1 MMVETRTPL
10 ELGIAVAR
18 MYLEQEFGY
27 GNVEF
32 MYKPDAEDK
41 RRGTCSFWFENE
53 GRQRIYFVT
62 KVLEDKRD
70 PRRVLQNLKGS
81 ELADYI
87 RHAGGAPVIMGTGG
101 LQTIGEEETV
111 PKGRGWFRRLLV
123 GNSARVD
130 KGAQG

>member
-10 ELGIAVAR
+10 EVGIAVAR
-18 MYLEQEFGY
+18 MYWEQEFGY

-41 RRGTCSFWFENE
+41 HRRTCSFWIQNE
-53 GRQRIYFVT
+53 GRQRIYFAT

-70 PRRVLQNLKGS
+70 PRRVLQNLNGS

-87 RHAGGAPVIMGTGG
+87 RNAGGAPVMMTTEG
-101 LQTIGEEETV
+101 LQTIGAEETAP
-111 PKGRGWFRRLLV
+111 PKSDRWFKRLIRGKQRQHR
-123 GNSARVD
+123 
-130 KGAQG
+130 

>member
-1 MMVETRTPL
+1 MGETRTPL

-32 MYKPDAEDK
+32 MDKPDAVDQ
-41 RRGTCSFWFENE
+41 RRGTCSFWIENQ

-70 PRRVLQNLKGS
+70 PRRVLQNLNGS

-87 RHAGGAPVIMGTGG
+87 RNAGGAPVMMTTEG
-101 LQTIGEEETV
+101 LQTIGKEETV
-111 PKGRGWFRRLLV
+111 VPKRRGWFRRLIR
-123 GNSARVD
+123 GQPR
-130 KGAQG
+130 QHR